1 MNGSQI
7 SPDRDRKQVPPVS
20 KVTRKRTLRHA
31 GVSSAIAI
39 GVVATGVG
47 VANASTHAT
56 SARTSTSATA
66 NAKRIHPSS
75 MPTTPGAPCGI
86 GGDVSAVSTTS
97 ITITDLRGTTS
108 TYAIN
113 ASTTVTKNGQ
123 SATVADIVNG
133 DNVHIALS
141 STDPTLAGPIDIVPA
156 SVAGKVTAI
165 NGDVLTIAGPNGST
179 GSVVVSSTTTYAKG
193 GASASLSDISVG
205 TVIFAQGSFGSSAT
219 IVDAT
224 TVGIGQPSTGGPGA
238 GPFGGG
244 GPGGPPPGGGSPS
257 FSPSSAMRGIG
268 H

>member
-47 VANASTHAT
+47 VASASTHAA
-56 SARTSTSATA
+56 ARTSTSATA
-66 NAKRIHPSS
+66 SARRIHPSS
-75 MPTTPGAPCGI
+75 MPTTPGAHCGI
-86 GGDVSAVSTTS
+86 GGDVSAVSATS
-97 ITITDLRGTTS
+97 ITITHPRGTTS
-108 TYAIN
+108 TYSIN
-113 ASTTVTKNGQ
+113 TSTTVTKNGQ
-123 SATVADIVNG
+123 SATLADTVNG
-133 DNVHIALS
+133 NNVHIALS
-141 STDPTLAGPIDIVPA
+141 STDPTLAATIDIVPA

-165 NGDVLTIAGPNGST
+165 NGDVLTIAGPNAST

-219 IVDAT
+219 TVDAT
-224 TVGIGQPSTGGPGA
+224 TVGIGQPGVGGPA
-238 GPFGGG
+238 ADPFGGG
-244 GPGGPPPGGGSPS
+244 GPGGPPPRTGGSS
-257 FSPSSAMRGIG
+257 FGPSSAMRGTG
-268 H
+268 N